1 MTKLSSQ
8 SGTESSRNDNDI
20 SNPYIGPRSFRKDP
34 SDQSKFFGRDTEKDE
49 IISRIMSHRLTLVY
63 AQSGAGKTSI
73 FNAEIIPALESE
85 GFEVLPM
92 TRVAITQLKP
102 ADNSYVYNA
111 LICIRDTVEDNLI
124 RKKIDSQSL
133 SELSLFEFLDYNFP
147 VKRNENTNPTPQVLI
162 FDQLEDLFTYFPN
175 NWIEQR
181 KDFFEQISDSL
192 DNNPLLRVVF
202 IIREDYLA
210 QLDPYK
216 SVVPEKL
223 RPSFRLEKLRRDEAT
238 LAITGPLM
246 GIIKNLSQGEVEG
259 IKLEVDGLV
268 NDLLITYLELPN
280 GDLQKLEGEF
290 VEPIHL
296 QVVCRKWW
304 KERTQK
310 ETTETEKNKLKQQG
324 ISNVDNALEEFYDRA
339 VDVAKNIG
347 STEKKIRN
355 WCEEKLITPSGTR
368 SFIHRSTS
376 LTEGMDNKVVDSLE
390 GQYLIR
396 REWRSGS
403 PWYELT
409 HDRLVKPIK
418 DSNKKWELQKT
429 KFRRSLLR
437 KRVIIPIIVAIVIV
451 TSLIAV
457 GTQNKVEQ
465 KDMVIQSLELV
476 NQGWTSYNSGDK
488 KGAFEK
494 FDAALELDPNNE
506 DASFGK
512 AFVLDDFRNFTG
524 ALYFYDKALA
534 VDPNDYLTLY
544 DKAIALDNLGRYEE
558 AIIYYDKTLAINSTY
573 IGALMN
579 KGVALDNLGRSE
591 EAIIYYDKA
600 LAVDPNDSLT
610 LFHKGYTLDNLGRYE
625 EAIIYYDKVLAINS
639 TDTDTLFDKAI
650 ALDNL
655 GRYEEAI
662 IYYDKTLA
670 INSTYIGAL
679 MNKGVDL
686 DNLGRYEEAITY
698 YDKVLAINSTDRD
711 TLMNK
716 GVALDNLGR
725 SEEAITYY
733 DKVLAINSTDLN
745 TLYNKGV
752 ALGNLGRYEEAIT
765 YYDKALAI
773 NSTDVDTLFNK
784 GIALDSLGR
793 YEEAITYYDKVL
805 AINSTDRDTLFNK
818 GVALDSLGRYEEA
831 ITYYE

>member
-8 SGTESSRNDNDI
+8 AGTESGKDNDI
-20 SNPYIGPRSFRKDP
+20 SNPYIGPRAFRKEP

-49 IISRIMSHRLTLVY
+49 IISRIMSHKLTLVY

-102 ADNSYVYNA
+102 ADNAYIYNA
-111 LICIRDTVEDNLI
+111 LLYIRDKVEDNLI

-147 VKRNENTNPTPQVLI
+147 VKRNENTNPKPQVLI

-246 GIIKNLSQGEVEG
+246 GIIKNLSQEEVKG

-310 ETTETEKNKLKQQG
+310 ETTEKSKLKQQG

-376 LTEGMDNKVVDSLE
+376 STEGMDNKVVDSLE

-437 KRVIIPIIVAIVIV
+437 KRVIIPIIVTIVII
-451 TSLIAV
+451 TSLIAI

-476 NQGWTSYNSGDK
+476 NQGWTSYNSDDK
-488 KGAFEK
+488 KGALQSFN
-494 FDAALELDPNNE
+494 AALAIDQNNK
-506 DASFGK
+506 DALFGK
-512 AFVLDDFRNFTG
+512 AFVLYDLLDFTG
-524 ALYFYDKALA
+524 AVYYYQKVLA
-534 VDPNDYLTLY
+534 VN
-544 DKAIALDNLGRYEE
+544 
-558 AIIYYDKTLAINSTY
+558 
-573 IGALMN
+573 
-579 KGVALDNLGRSE
+579 
-591 EAIIYYDKA
+591 
-600 LAVDPNDSLT
+600 PNDSDALNNI
-610 LFHKGYTLDNLGRYE
+610 G
-625 EAIIYYDKVLAINS
+625 
-639 TDTDTLFDKAI
+639 I
-650 ALDNL
+650 A
-655 GRYEEAI
+655 
-662 IYYDKTLA
+662 
-670 INSTYIGAL
+670 
-679 MNKGVDL
+679 L

-698 YDKVLAINSTDRD
+698 YDKALAINSTDLNSLMNKGVALDSLGRYEEAITYYD
-711 TLMNK
+711 KALAINSTDLITMMNK

-733 DKVLAINSTDLN
+733 DK
-745 TLYNKGV
+745 
-752 ALGNLGRYEEAIT
+752 
-765 YYDKALAI
+765 ALAI
-773 NSTDVDTLFNK
+773 NPTVS
-784 GIALDSLGR
+784 R
-793 YEEAITYYDKVL
+793 YHDEQ
-805 AINSTDRDTLFNK
+805 RCCF
-818 GVALDSLGRYEEA
+818 R
-831 ITYYE
+831 